1 MARSPKKVLQKQIN
15 REIRSRIRRQ
25 GGMLGIIA
33 MLVLAVIGFF
43 SPELRDKAAQAIK
56 PYIRNAPIYDSEPL
70 PPSQQRSP
78 LQEGIWPVVHVSDGD
93 TLDVQDSQGNRHRIR
108 LIGAD
113 TPEVVK
119 PNHPVEPFG
128 PQASAFTKE
137 MVRAAG
143 SRVRVAFD
151 GDQVDRYGRNL
162 GMIYLQMPGDE
173 LLLNEL
179 LIREGLARATLQ
191 YRFSKGAK
199 ERFRQAEEEARSQKK
214 GIWSLPQSP
223 N

>member
-1 MARSPKKVLQKQIN
+1 MARSPKNTLKNEVK
-15 REIRSRIRRQ
+15 REVRYRIRRR

-33 MLVLAVIGFF
+33 MIALAIIGFF
-43 SPELRDKAAQAIK
+43 SPELRDKAAEVVK
-56 PYIRNAPIYDSEPL
+56 PYVRNAPIYDNDPL

-78 LQEGIWPVVHVSDGD
+78 LQEGIWPVVHVADGD
-93 TLDVQDSQGNRHRIR
+93 TLDVQDSNGNRHRIR

-119 PNHPVEPFG
+119 PNHPIEPFG
-128 PQASAFTKE
+128 PEASAFTKD
-137 MVRAAG
+137 MIKAAG

-173 LLLNEL
+173 LFLNEL

-199 ERFRQAEEEARSQKK
+199 ERFRKAEEEARSKKK
-214 GIWSLPQSP
+214 GIWSLPQ
-223 N
+223 